1 MRILRRIGRDGRGAT
16 SLKKSVL
23 AASSGVALALSIIG
37 GIGTAHA
44 DSFAG
49 LGVADPSD
57 RNDIVSPLPWPAT
70 VQIHNGTL
78 SAQVTS
84 LLPAPSGCSFIVFR
98 ASTYPALARL
108 VAEADANLHGAALP
122 ADYSALTALVA
133 KGHIT
138 NLVSPDDLAPFGSRT
153 FSWHS
158 RDSSYAVL
166 QGCGANL
173 SGHNVVGRR
182 ALLVSATPV
191 STGSSASP
199 DSLGSSTVAHV

>member
-57 RNDIVSPLPWPAT
+57 RNDIVSPLPWRAT

-84 LLPAPSGCSFIVFR
+84 LLPAPSGCSFIAFR

-108 VAEADANLHGAALP
+108 VAEADANPRNDQTHHSSGTAEDIRHFWSHLKR
-122 ADYSALTALVA
+122 LTAM
-133 KGHIT
+133 T
-138 NLVSPDDLAPFGSRT
+138 NSQRPSRNIHT
-153 FSWHS
+153 SFHEYP
-158 RDSSYAVL
+158 R
-166 QGCGANL
+166 G
-173 SGHNVVGRR
+173 
-182 ALLVSATPV
+182 
-191 STGSSASP
+191 
-199 DSLGSSTVAHV
+199 